1 MGLAIHSLFSA
12 NVQRRGANRL
22 LDQPMVW
29 CAPAKRRVV
38 GKERERAG
46 SSHKSVKDPFC
57 LSEVWPTHGQGEK
70 KKEGGIRGALALRIE
85 F

>member
-1 MGLAIHSLFSA
+1 MCSGEEPTGCWTDLWYG
-12 NVQRRGANRL
+12 V
-22 LDQPMVW
+22 P
-29 CAPAKRRVV
+29 PAKRRVV

-57 LSEVWPTHGQGEK
+57 LSEVWPAHGQGEK
-70 KKEGGIRGALALRIE
+70 KKEGGGIRGALALRIE

>member
-1 MGLAIHSLFSA
+1 MRLAIHSLFSA

-46 SSHKSVKDPFC
+46 SSHKSVKAHFAFLKCGPH
-57 LSEVWPTHGQGEK
+57 TARGK
-70 KKEGGIRGALALRIE
+70 RKRRGG
-85 F
+85 